1 MPLGNVVTVEDEIV
15 TYDAFVMTKQKK
27 KVRRTRRQRKF
38 SNDDEGLWLNFPAF
52 MCVCVW
58 II

>member
-1 MPLGNVVTVEDEIV
+1 MPLGNLDTVTDKID
-15 TYDAFVMTKQKK
+15 THDALVMTKQKK

>member
-38 SNDDEGLWLNFPAF
+38 SNDDEGLWLNFPEF
-52 MCVCVW
+52 MCFQ
-58 II
+58 